1 MSERFFR
8 EIILWKEVDDNTVA
22 RYRCFHV
29 LPDDKYFVKGQD
41 FFHDPLDE
49 KQLRDLAF
57 YAIDSLF
64 QGGLNMEEN
73 FCDSLEESI
82 EKFERDFDDFK

>member
-1 MSERFFR
+1 MSKRLFR
-8 EIILWKEVDDNTVA
+8 EIIIWKEIDDDTVS

-29 LPDDKYFVKGQD
+29 LPDNKYFVKGRD
-41 FFHDPLDE
+41 FFHYPLDE
-49 KQLRDLAF
+49 KQLRDMEF

-73 FCDSLEESI
+73 FCDSLEEGI
-82 EKFERDFDDFK
+82 EKFDKDFE